1 MDLLPWNDAAVG
13 EVIMSTPKVAPL
25 PTQPPQFSEEIRK
38 MEYEP
43 LDTVELKLIWYTFFS
58 GIGLLVVLVWISKTF
73 IR

>member
-1 MDLLPWNDAAVG
+1 MA
-13 EVIMSTPKVAPL
+13 TPKLAPL
-25 PTQPPQFSEEIRK
+25 PTQPPQFAEEIRK

-43 LDTVELKLIWYTFFS
+43 LNAVELKLIWYTFFS